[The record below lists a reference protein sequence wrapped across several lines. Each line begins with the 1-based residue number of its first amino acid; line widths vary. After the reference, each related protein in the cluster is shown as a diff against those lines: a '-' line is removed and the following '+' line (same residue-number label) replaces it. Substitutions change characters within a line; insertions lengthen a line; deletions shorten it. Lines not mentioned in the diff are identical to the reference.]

1 MHNRVNFVPEL
12 GPLCFRNST
21 EDPVNGLH
29 MIFNGAGG
37 TLSRGAITVG
47 PPGRI
52 TITDNQITFHL
63 NGALPPGMPLCVK
76 VWSESEPISVE
87 TVFWSWND
95 AVVGRAEVIPAK

>member
-1 MHNRVNFVPEL
+1 VHNGVSFVPEL

-63 NGALPPGMPLCVK
+63 NGSLPPGMPLCVK
-76 VWSESEPISVE
+76 IWSESEPISVE